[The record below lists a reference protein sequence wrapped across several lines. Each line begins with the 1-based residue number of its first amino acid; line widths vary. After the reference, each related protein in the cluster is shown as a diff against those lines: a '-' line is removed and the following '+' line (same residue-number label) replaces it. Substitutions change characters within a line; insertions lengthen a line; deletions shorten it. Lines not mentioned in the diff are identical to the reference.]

1 MSAKKAKRSTTV
13 FKITG
18 NFKKGKKTQDFT
30 KEVMGE
36 NKQQVKEYI
45 YSIMGSKHRVK
56 RREITISKIEE
67 LPMDKVTD
75 QIILKSMGG
84 K

>member
-1 MSAKKAKRSTTV
+1 M
-13 FKITG
+13 ITG
-18 NFKKGKKTQDFT
+18 NFKKGKKTQNFT

-36 NKQQVKEYI
+36 NKQEVTEYL

-56 RREITISKIEE
+56 RREITIAKIEE
-67 LPMDKVTD
+67 IPLDKVTD
-75 QIILKSMGG
+75 QIILQRMGG

>member
-1 MSAKKAKRSTTV
+1 MSAKKAKGSTIV
-13 FKITG
+13 FRISG

-56 RREITISKIEE
+56 RREITISEIEE
-67 LPMDKVTD
+67 LPIDKVTD
-75 QIILKSMGG
+75 QIILQRIGG

>member
-1 MSAKKAKRSTTV
+1 LSAKKVKGSTTV

-18 NFKKGKKTQDFT
+18 NFKKGRKTQDFT
-30 KEVMGE
+30 KEVMSD
-36 NKQQVKEYI
+36 NKQQLKEYI
-45 YSIMGSKHRVK
+45 YSIIGSKHRVK

-67 LPMDKVTD
+67 IPIDKVTD
-75 QIILKSMGG
+75 QIILQRIGG

>member
-1 MSAKKAKRSTTV
+1 MSAKKAKGSITV

-18 NFKKGKKTQDFT
+18 NFKKGKKSQNFK

-36 NKQQVKEYI
+36 NKQQVIEHI

-67 LPMDKVTD
+67 IPMDKVTD
-75 QIILKSMGG
+75 QIILQRIGG